1 MERVLYVKKLE
12 FLKWYA
18 NDKEDYINIGQMVI
32 ESLKKDGTVTLS
44 TEDLFQGMVDLSC
57 IPADIV
63 DNIEDFPNFEEED
76 WNYDEYEFE
85 LLD

>member
-1 MERVLYVKKLE
+1 MKKVLYVKKLE
-12 FLKWYA
+12 FLNWYA
-18 NDKEDYINIGQMVI
+18 NDNDDYINIGQMII

-57 IPADIV
+57 IPSDII

-85 LLD
+85 LID